1 MPVKKNAIKSLKQAK
16 KRAIKNF
23 KAKRDIKD
31 LSKKVLKAI
40 EGKNT
45 EDAKKFSASAIKLID
60 KATQK
65 KILKKNTGARKKSFL
80 MKKVNAVLK

>member
-1 MPVKKNAIKSLKQAK
+1 MPVKKNAIKSLKQSK
-16 KRAIKNF
+16 KRAIRNF

-40 EGKNT
+40 EAKNI
-45 EDAKKFSASAIKLID
+45 EDVKKFSATAVKLID

-80 MKKVNAVLK
+80 MKKVNAGLK